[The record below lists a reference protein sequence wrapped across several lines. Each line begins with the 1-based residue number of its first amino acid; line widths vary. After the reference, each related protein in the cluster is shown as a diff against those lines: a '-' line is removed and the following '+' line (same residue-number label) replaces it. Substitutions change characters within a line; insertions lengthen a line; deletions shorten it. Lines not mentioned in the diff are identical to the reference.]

1 MIKTQLKRSRNKSE
15 CGHGPKTQKLTAS
28 VRAAPFAPLLAK
40 GASVNQRY
48 TLDEAEL
55 SNEFH
60 KFMEEWSNRLGITI
74 PQLLTRIVLDSIEG
88 GTYTEKVPD
97 WYPFTKEEEEAR
109 KKGHERFKA

>member
-1 MIKTQLKRSRNKSE
+1 MIKTQLKRSRKKSG
-15 CGHGPKTQKLTAS
+15 CVHGQNPQKLTAS
-28 VRAAPFAPLLAK
+28 VRAAPFAPPLLAK

-60 KFMEEWSNRLGITI
+60 KFMEEWSNRLSITI

-88 GTYTEKVPD
+88 GTYTEEVPD
-97 WYPFTKEEEEAR
+97 WIPFTKEEEEAR
-109 KKGHERFKA
+109 KKMK